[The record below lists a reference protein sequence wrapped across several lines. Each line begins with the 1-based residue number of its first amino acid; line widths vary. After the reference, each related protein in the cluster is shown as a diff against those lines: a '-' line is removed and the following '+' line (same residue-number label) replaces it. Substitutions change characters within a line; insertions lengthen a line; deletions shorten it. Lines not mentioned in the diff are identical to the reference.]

1 MPQDIEVFPG
11 TVSENI
17 ARFKEFQPEDVIAA
31 AQSAGVHD
39 MILHFPE
46 GYDTR
51 IGDGGM
57 GLSGGQKQR
66 LALARAL
73 YGKPNLVVLDEPNSN
88 LDEVGEAALVRA
100 IQELQAR
107 KASVIVITHRIPI
120 LQVTNKLLLLQDG
133 NARMFGPSAQV
144 MQALQGKPAAN
155 GAPASA
161 ATTPSEQV
169 STSNP
174 GAATAPEA
182 AVPKPRKRIARKR
195 VLKETVDMVDIVEA
209 SAATT
214 PDKPA
219 EAA

>member
-1 MPQDIEVFPG
+1 
-11 TVSENI
+11 
-17 ARFKEFQPEDVIAA
+17 
-31 AQSAGVHD
+31 

-51 IGDGGM
+51 IGDGGV

-107 KASVIVITHRIPI
+107 KATVIVITHRIPI

-133 NARMFGPSAQV
+133 NARMFGPTAQV
-144 MQALQGKPAAN
+144 MQALKAKPIKTIDAIDSAGGAN
-155 GAPASA
+155 APAD
-161 ATTPSEQV
+161 Q
-169 STSNP
+169 NP
-174 GAATAPEA
+174 LEA
-182 AVPKPRKRIARKR
+182 A
-195 VLKETVDMVDIVEA
+195 
-209 SAATT
+209 
-214 PDKPA
+214 
-219 EAA
+219 

>member
-1 MPQDIEVFPG
+1 MGYVPQDIEVFPG

-17 ARFKEFQPEDVIAA
+17 ARFSNFMPEEVIAA

-73 YGKPNLVVLDEPNSN
+73 YGKPNVVVLDEPNSN
-88 LDEVGEAALVRA
+88 LDEVGEAALVKA

-107 KASVIVITHRIPI
+107 NAAVIVITHRIPI

-133 NARMFGPSAQV
+133 NARMFGPTGDV
-144 MQALQGKPAAN
+144 MQALQGKSV
-155 GAPASA
+155 GQ
-161 ATTPSEQV
+161 TTPV
-169 STSNP
+169 
-174 GAATAPEA
+174 
-182 AVPKPRKRIARKR
+182 
-195 VLKETVDMVDIVEA
+195 MVEA
-209 SAATT
+209 DRDNASS
-214 PDKPA
+214 DKPA